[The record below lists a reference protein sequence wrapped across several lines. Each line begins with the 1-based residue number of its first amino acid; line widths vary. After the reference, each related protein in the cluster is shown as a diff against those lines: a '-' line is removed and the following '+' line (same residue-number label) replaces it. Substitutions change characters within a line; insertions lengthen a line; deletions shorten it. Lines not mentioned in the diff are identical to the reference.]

1 MRLIATALLTIT
13 IALGLV
19 ACAGTDTAVG
29 ITTNEAAYAEEKR
42 PLKL

>member
-1 MRLIATALLTIT
+1 MRLIVTALLMIT
-13 IALGLV
+13 MALGLA
-19 ACAGTDTAVG
+19 ACAGTNTAVG